1 MSLSVRTRFEV
12 FKRDR
17 FTCQYCGKN
26 PPDVLL
32 EVDHI
37 TPRAAGGSDE
47 MANLTTACWDCNR
60 GKADR
65 LLEEGTEPVVGAGQ
79 VDSLRER
86 LEQAAAYTELVGQQ
100 EALVDK
106 QVRLVM
112 GVWAKAFGAEEIEED
127 GQSFWRLASG
137 EFPNER
143 SVRIFVRR
151 LPVHEIMAAIDI
163 TSSRHHES
171 TAWTCRFFYK
181 VCWRRIKG
189 ETGPIDEPKRKVV
202 ETDPTVDSDPENE
215 WRAIAER
222 AEETQIA
229 DRSRI
234 IELLDQVDD
243 LEDQI
248 RDLKVTI
255 RRLREEAGRDE

>member
-1 MSLSVRTRFEV
+1 MSLSVRTRFDV

-17 FTCQYCGKN
+17 YTCQYCGKT

-37 TPRAAGGSDE
+37 TPRAAGGGDE
-47 MANLTTACWDCNR
+47 MANLTSACWECNR
-60 GKADR
+60 GKGAR

-106 QVRLVM
+106 QVSLVI
-112 GVWAKAFGAEEIEED
+112 GVWAKAFGASQVQEGGE
-127 GQSFWRLASG
+127 SFWQLPSG
-137 EFPNER
+137 QEFPNER

-163 TSSRHHES
+163 TASRHHES
-171 TAWTCRFFYK
+171 TAWSCRFFYK
-181 VCWRRIKG
+181 VCWRRLKG
-189 ETGPIDEPKRKVV
+189 ETGPIDEPKAKVV
-202 ETDPTVDSDPENE
+202 ESDPSNE
-215 WRAIAER
+215 WRDVAEH
-222 AEETQIA
+222 AQ
-229 DRSRI
+229 DRMIEDRTRI
-234 IELLDQVDD
+234 IELMDQVDD